1 MAYGLQ
7 TFDGNG
13 ADNNTG
19 IVRIL
24 ALGTFSVGQ
33 EQSNSATFTVPAGY
47 RMDYLFQ
54 SHQATGGTA
63 SRRLITISGGTISLS
78 AVGNGDF
85 SAGTQ
90 NAMAGYF
97 LLYARI

>member
-13 ADNNTG
+13 VDNNTG

-24 ALGTFSVGQ
+24 ALGTFTVGQ
-33 EQSNSATFTVPAGY
+33 EQSNSASFALPSGY
-47 RMDYLFQ
+47 RMDYVFQ

-63 SRRLITISGGTISLS
+63 TRRLITISGGTISLS
-78 AVGNGDF
+78 ATGDGDF

-97 LLYARI
+97 LLYARV